1 MNSKLYLFVGFI
13 VGNIITF
20 PITGFSGNTSEQN
33 TAQDIYEGSCAAC
46 HGQDG
51 EGEFPGVP
59 DFSVQTGLLTKPY
72 PTLLKNILEGYESSN
87 SSMAMPPRGGN
98 PDLSEKE
105 IEQSLDYLI
114 NRFVTTEK
122 KQ

>member
-1 MNSKLYLFVGFI
+1 MNFKLTLSVGLFI
-13 VGNIITF
+13 GNIIAF
-20 PITGFSGNTSEQN
+20 PISSSAAEQQQS
-33 TAQDIYEGSCAAC
+33 TAQEIYEGSCAAC

-59 DFSVQTGLLTKPY
+59 DFSVQQNLLAKPRSI
-72 PTLLKNILEGYESSN
+72 LLKNILEGFESPN

-98 PDLSEKE
+98 PDLSINE

-122 KQ
+122 RQ